1 MRGLWAILTVC
12 AVGGLGAQTDTD
24 AVRDSTRRQLEA
36 LLSTYGPARE
46 MRFQRSADQP
56 FDMVGVFEKPMLYV
70 SRLEIIV
77 SVTRQR
83 TIGVRVYPRRH
94 GAHVNLDRVRRRSLF
109 METLLRDADQS
120 FLHWAL
126 DQNLDLF
133 AGFTFTLESG
143 FPEDAIEVVIRS
155 IPLLDRPV
163 GELVP
168 LIQ

>member
-1 MRGLWAILTVC
+1 VRGLWAILTVFGV
-12 AVGGLGAQTDTD
+12 AGLGAQTDSD
-24 AVRDSTRRQLEA
+24 AVRDSTRRQLET

-56 FDMVGVFEKPMLYV
+56 FDAVGVFDKPMRYV

-77 SVTRQR
+77 SVTGQR
-83 TIGVRVYPRRH
+83 TIGFRVYPRLH
-94 GAHVNLDRVRRRSLF
+94 GVHVNLDRVRRRSLF

-143 FPEDAIEVVIRS
+143 FPEDAIKVVIRS

-168 LIQ
+168 LIE

>member
-1 MRGLWAILTVC
+1 VRGLWAILAVC
-12 AVGGLGAQTDTD
+12 AVGRLGAQTDTD
-24 AVRDSTRRQLEA
+24 AVRDSTRRQLET

-56 FDMVGVFEKPMLYV
+56 FDIVGVFDKPMLYV

-77 SVTRQR
+77 TVTGER
-83 TIGVRVYPRRH
+83 TIGFRVYPRLH
-94 GAHVNLDRVRRRSLF
+94 GAHINLDRVRRRTLF
-109 METLLRDADQS
+109 MERLLRDADQS
-120 FLHWAL
+120 FLHWAI
-126 DQNLDLF
+126 DQNRDLF

-143 FPEDAIEVVIRS
+143 FPEDAIEMVIRS

-163 GELVP
+163 GELIP

>member
-1 MRGLWAILTVC
+1 MRGLWAILTLC
-12 AVGGLGAQTDTD
+12 AVRGLSAQTDTD
-24 AVRDSTRRQLEA
+24 AVRDSTRRQVET

-56 FDMVGVFEKPMLYV
+56 FDMVGVFDKPMLYA

-77 SVTRQR
+77 SVSRQR
-83 TIGVRVYPRRH
+83 TIGVRVYPRWH
-94 GAHVNLDRVRRRSLF
+94 GAHINLERVRRRTLF
-109 METLLRDADQS
+109 MEKLLRDADQS

-143 FPEDAIEVVIRS
+143 FPEDAIDVVIRS

-168 LIQ
+168 LIE